1 MVLETNKLYHKSSS
15 RGFLRLE
22 LSKWVQ
28 IMANLQALQIF
39 TFRFIVH
46 LLDSSL
52 KIKYNTLLDW
62 YKTGE
67 NWNNVSFHS
76 VVTKENSECSW
87 LTCFILIGCDG
98 VSFINPGIL
107 SNLNWRLFDITRH
120 SQSGLFDQTEAIHN
134 SAFHIFLT
142 FCFKQLL
149 DLSLKIKLKTPLVW

>member
-76 VVTKENSECSW
+76 VVTKENSECSR

-107 SNLNWRLFDITRH
+107 SNLNWRLW
-120 SQSGLFDQTEAIHN
+120 S
-134 SAFHIFLT
+134 T
-142 FCFKQLL
+142 FCENYFIIWKM
-149 DLSLKIKLKTPLVW
+149 KLCKTVTSNLFSQGHQS